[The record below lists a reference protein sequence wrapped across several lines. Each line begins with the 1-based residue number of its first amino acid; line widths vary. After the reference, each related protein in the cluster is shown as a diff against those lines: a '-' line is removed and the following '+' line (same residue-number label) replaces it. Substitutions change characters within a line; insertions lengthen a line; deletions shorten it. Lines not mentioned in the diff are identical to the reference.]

1 MLPILKWLNKL
12 YYSKELLC
20 CMLSNKIWW
29 KALILN
35 FMPFLKSLSN
45 KFNIQFTHLKMIF
58 IEWALTTLFLDGVAN
73 PHKNNAS
80 WMLSH
85 SMFVLGI
92 QLSSGHHIIKQTAMH
107 TLLFK
112 KTLCISLKKSFC
124 KWFQL
129 YQQSHLTHSILHA
142 LKIKSGLKLRLFK
155 LLTLMNTI
163 QVYRIKV

>member
-1 MLPILKWLNKL
+1 MSFNNIVFRPCGYLTQKQHIHR
-12 YYSKELLC
+12 EC
-20 CMLSNKIWW
+20 CCI
-29 KALILN
+29 
-35 FMPFLKSLSN
+35 
-45 KFNIQFTHLKMIF
+45 
-58 IEWALTTLFLDGVAN
+58 
-73 PHKNNAS
+73 AS
-80 WMLSH
+80 VSP

-92 QLSSGHHIIKQTAMH
+92 QLSSAYHIIKQTAMH